1 MSLKENSPDVW
12 ALLDNDLPLLEDD
25 FKYYRVDKL
34 LDDNDLAE
42 GENAIRR
49 IRRALESGRPNLNE
63 LSEAYVSLFSLY
75 FRKPLPPEM
84 RIRYEEVRRRLS
96 NVLAKLGAD
105 LKQLDEKAKQRLSEK
120 AKAAQQAQAAQAGQ
134 TAQQPKPQGTSPP
147 PQQEPK

>member
-1 MSLKENSPDVW
+1 VSLKENSPDLW

-49 IRRALESGRPNLNE
+49 IRRALESGRPNLSE
-63 LSEAYVSLFSLY
+63 LSEAYVSLFSLH

-120 AKAAQQAQAAQAGQ
+120 VKAAQQAQAGQ

-147 PQQEPK
+147 QQEPK

>member
-1 MSLKENSPDVW
+1 VSLKDISSDLW

-42 GENAIRR
+42 GENAIKR
-49 IRRALESGRPNLNE
+49 IKRALESGRPNLNE

-75 FRKPLPPEM
+75 FRKPQPPEM

-120 AKAAQQAQAAQAGQ
+120 VKAAQQAQAAQAGQ
-134 TAQQPKPQGTSPP
+134 TTQQPKPQGTSPP
-147 PQQEPK
+147 PQQQPK

>member
-120 AKAAQQAQAAQAGQ
+120 AKVAQQAQASQAGQ

-147 PQQEPK
+147 QQEPK